1 MRIITLD
8 ASRWTT
14 AKDFYNA
21 VLLAIGAPEWHGRNI
36 NAVVD
41 SMIWGGINALEPPYT
56 IRISGT
62 ASLAK
67 NVGNE
72 IEFAKDALSKARTEF
87 RTATGRDPEVAL
99 ETTE

>member
-36 NAVVD
+36 NAVVELD
-41 SMIWGGINALEPPYT
+41 DLGRNKCLGAALYDPNL
-56 IRISGT
+56 GN
-62 ASLAK
+62 SL
-67 NVGNE
+67 VGQE
-72 IEFAKDALSKARTEF
+72 CRQ
-87 RTATGRDPEVAL
+87 
-99 ETTE
+99 